1 MTTVT
6 VSTTV
11 IKPVIET
18 LEIVKCTTGF
28 IMYLHDGR
36 GEVVA
41 TRAISSLGYA
51 GYSSG
56 GSVMSAIEEAFRDI
70 VETP

>member
-1 MTTVT
+1 MTTSIK
-6 VSTTV
+6 ST
-11 IKPVIET
+11 IET
-18 LEIVKCTTGF
+18 VEIVKCTTGF

-41 TRAISSLGYA
+41 TRAISALGYA

-56 GSVMSAIEEAFRDI
+56 TSSVMNALEDAFKEG